1 MATGEKQEQEQKKE
15 WYALQVEGG
24 KEFIAKE
31 NLLQLIKQEGL
42 EDLVEEIVVP
52 AEEKVVIKAL
62 GKEKYRLPLRVPG
75 RDTDREIDVLGKYGL
90 TTFVITPEGEVYVKE
105 SVEGDTCQ
113 EVPPISKAGQ
123 KIQCKKNK
131 TEAKIVL
138 DNRVFPGYI
147 FLKGVMNDKLLRVIE
162 RAPHVY
168 KPVIVGGKAVS
179 IPEEQV
185 MAILEKVRKG
195 VKVKKVPFQK
205 GEQVRIIEGPFM
217 GFTGTVEE
225 VIPEREKVVVM
236 VSIFGCPTPV
246 ELDYTQVEK
255 L

>member
-31 NLLQLIKQEGL
+31 NLLQLIRQEGL

-90 TTFVITPEGEVYVKE
+90 TTFVITPEGEVFVKE

-113 EVPPISKAGQ
+113 DVPPISKAGQ

-147 FLKGVMNDKLLRVIE
+147 FLKGIMNDKLLRVIE

-236 VSIFGCPTPV
+236 VSIFGRPTPV

>member
-1 MATGEKQEQEQKKE
+1 MATDEKERRE

-31 NLLQLIKQEGL
+31 NLWQLIRQEGL
-42 EDLVEEIVVP
+42 ENLVDEIVVP
-52 AEEKVVIKAL
+52 AEEKVVIKSQ

-75 RDTDREIDVLGKYGL
+75 KETDREIDVLGKYGI
-90 TTFVITPEGEVYVKE
+90 TTFVITPDGKVYVKE

-131 TEAKIVL
+131 TEAKIIL

-147 FLKGVMNDKLLRVIE
+147 FLEGVMNDKLLRIIE

-168 KPVIVGGKAVS
+168 KPVIVGGKVVS

-185 MAILEKVRKG
+185 EAILEKVRKG

-236 VSIFGCPTPV
+236 VSIFGRPTPV

>member
-1 MATGEKQEQEQKKE
+1 MATDEKERRE

-31 NLLQLIKQEGL
+31 NLWQLIRQEGL
-42 EDLVEEIVVP
+42 ENLVDEIVVP
-52 AEEKVVIKAL
+52 AEEKVVIKSQ

-75 RDTDREIDVLGKYGL
+75 KETDREIDVLGKYGI
-90 TTFVITPEGEVYVKE
+90 TTFVITPDGKVYVKE

-113 EVPPISKAGQ
+113 EVPRISKAGQ

-131 TEAKIVL
+131 TEAEIIL

-147 FLKGVMNDKLLRVIE
+147 FLKGVMNDKLLRIIE

-168 KPVIVGGKAVS
+168 KPVIVGGKVVS

-185 MAILEKVRKG
+185 EAILEKVRKG

-236 VSIFGCPTPV
+236 VSIFGRPTPV

>member
-1 MATGEKQEQEQKKE
+1 MATDEKQRRE

-31 NLLQLIKQEGL
+31 NLWQLIRQEGL
-42 EDLVEEIVVP
+42 ENLVDEIVVP
-52 AEEKVVIKAL
+52 AEEKVVIKSQ

-75 RDTDREIDVLGKYGL
+75 KDTDREIDVLGKYGI
-90 TTFVITPEGEVYVKE
+90 TTFVITPDGRVYVKE

-131 TEAKIVL
+131 TEAKIIL

-147 FLKGVMNDKLLRVIE
+147 FLKGVMNDKLLRIIE

-185 MAILEKVRKG
+185 EAILEKVRKG

-236 VSIFGCPTPV
+236 VSIFGRPTPV

>member
-1 MATGEKQEQEQKKE
+1 MATDEKERRE

-31 NLLQLIKQEGL
+31 NLWQLIRQEGL
-42 EDLVEEIVVP
+42 EDLVDEIVVP
-52 AEEKVVIKAL
+52 AEEKVVIKSQ

-75 RDTDREIDVLGKYGL
+75 KDTDREIDVLGKYGI
-90 TTFVITPEGEVYVKE
+90 TTFVITPDGKVYVKE
-105 SVEGDTCQ
+105 SVEGDTCP

-131 TEAKIVL
+131 TEAKIIL

-147 FLKGVMNDKLLRVIE
+147 FLKGVMNDKLLRIIE

-168 KPVIVGGKAVS
+168 KPVIVGGKVVS

-185 MAILEKVRKG
+185 KAILEKVRKG

-236 VSIFGCPTPV
+236 VSIFGRPTPV

>member
-1 MATGEKQEQEQKKE
+1 MAHEEKQRRE

-31 NLLQLIKQEGL
+31 NLWQLIRQGGL
-42 EDLVEEIVVP
+42 ENLVDEIVVP
-52 AEEKVVIKAL
+52 AEEKVVIKSQ

-75 RDTDREIDVLGKYGL
+75 KDTDREIDVLGKYGI
-90 TTFVITPEGEVYVKE
+90 TTFVITPDGRVYVKE

-113 EVPPISKAGQ
+113 EVPPIFKAGQ

-131 TEAKIVL
+131 TEAKIIL

-147 FLKGVMNDKLLRVIE
+147 FLKGVMNDKLLRIIE
-162 RAPHVY
+162 RTPHVY

-185 MAILEKVRKG
+185 EAILEKVRKG

-236 VSIFGCPTPV
+236 VSIFGRPTPV
-246 ELDYTQVEK
+246 ELDYTQV
-255 L
+255 

>member
-62 GKEKYRLPLRVPG
+62 GKERYRLPLRVPG

-185 MAILEKVRKG
+185 MAILEKVRRG

-236 VSIFGCPTPV
+236 VSIFGRPTPV

>member
-1 MATGEKQEQEQKKE
+1 MATEEKQEQEQKKE
-15 WYALQVEGG
+15 WYALQVEAG
-24 KEFIAKE
+24 KEFIARE
-31 NLLQLIKQEGL
+31 NLLQLIQQEGL
-42 EDLVEEIVVP
+42 QNLVDEIIVP

-75 RDTDREIDVLGKYGL
+75 KDTDREIDVLGKLGI

-105 SVEGDTCQ
+105 SVEGDTCLD
-113 EVPPISKAGQ
+113 VPPIRKAGQ

-131 TEAKIVL
+131 TEAKIIL

-147 FLKGVMNDKLLRVIE
+147 FLKGYINDKLLRIIE

-168 KPVIVGGKAVS
+168 KPIIVGGKVVS

-185 MAILEKVRKG
+185 KAILEKVRKG
-195 VKVKKVPFQK
+195 VKLKKIPFQK

-225 VIPEREKVVVM
+225 VIPEREKVVVV
-236 VSIFGCPTPV
+236 VSIFGRPTPV

>member
-1 MATGEKQEQEQKKE
+1 MATEEKQDQERKKE
-15 WYALQVEGG
+15 WYALQVEAG
-24 KEFIAKE
+24 KEFIARE
-31 NLLQLIKQEGL
+31 NLIQLIEQEGL
-42 EDLVEEIVVP
+42 TDLVDEIIVP

-75 RDTDREIDVLGKYGL
+75 KDTDREIDVLGKLGL
-90 TTFVITPEGEVYVKE
+90 TTFVITPDGKVYVKE
-105 SVEGDTCQ
+105 SVEDDTCLDM
-113 EVPPISKAGQ
+113 PPISKAGQ

-147 FLKGVMNDKLLRVIE
+147 FLKGHINDKLLRVIE
-162 RAPHVY
+162 RTPHVY
-168 KPVIVGGKAVS
+168 KPIIVGGKVVS

-185 MAILEKVRKG
+185 QAILEKVRKG
-195 VKVKKVPFQK
+195 VKLKKIPFQK

-236 VSIFGCPTPV
+236 VSIFGRPTPV

>member
-1 MATGEKQEQEQKKE
+1 MATDEKERRE

-31 NLLQLIKQEGL
+31 NLWQLIRQEGL
-42 EDLVEEIVVP
+42 EDLVDEIVVP
-52 AEEKVVIKAL
+52 AEEKVVIKSQ

-75 RDTDREIDVLGKYGL
+75 KETDREIDVLGKYGI
-90 TTFVITPEGEVYVKE
+90 TTFVITPDGKVYVKE

-131 TEAKIVL
+131 TEAKIIL

-147 FLKGVMNDKLLRVIE
+147 FLKGVMNDKLLRIIE

-168 KPVIVGGKAVS
+168 KPVIVGGKVVS

-185 MAILEKVRKG
+185 EAILEKVRKG

-236 VSIFGCPTPV
+236 VSIFGRPTPV

>member
-1 MATGEKQEQEQKKE
+1 MTNDHLQEQEERME

-31 NLLQLIKQEGL
+31 NLLQLLKQEGL
-42 EDLVEEIVVP
+42 EHLVEEIIVP

-75 RDTDREIDVLGKYGL
+75 KDTDREIDVLGKYGL
-90 TTFVITPEGEVYVKE
+90 TTFVITPDGEVYAKE
-105 SVEGDTCQ
+105 SVEGDTCV
-113 EVPPISKAGQ
+113 EVPPISKPGQ

-131 TEAKIVL
+131 TEAKIIL

-147 FLKGVMNDKLLRVIE
+147 FLKGIMNDKLLRVIE
-162 RAPHVY
+162 QTPHVY
-168 KPVIVGGKAVS
+168 KPIIVGGKVAS

-195 VKVKKVPFQK
+195 VKIKKVPFQK

-225 VIPEREKVVVM
+225 VIPEREKVIVM
-236 VSIFGCPTPV
+236 VSIFGRPTPV

>member
-1 MATGEKQEQEQKKE
+1 MATEEKQDQERKKE
-15 WYALQVEGG
+15 WYALQVEAG
-24 KEFIAKE
+24 KEFIARE
-31 NLLQLIKQEGL
+31 NLLQLIEQEGL
-42 EDLVEEIVVP
+42 TDLVDEIIVP

-75 RDTDREIDVLGKYGL
+75 KDTDREIDVLGKLGL
-90 TTFVITPEGEVYVKE
+90 TTFVITPDGKVYVKE
-105 SVEGDTCQ
+105 SVEGDTCLDM
-113 EVPPISKAGQ
+113 PPISKAGQ

-147 FLKGVMNDKLLRVIE
+147 FLKGHINDKLLRVIE
-162 RAPHVY
+162 RTPHVY
-168 KPVIVGGKAVS
+168 KPIIVGGKVVS

-185 MAILEKVRKG
+185 QAILEKVRKG
-195 VKVKKVPFQK
+195 VKLKKIPFQK

-236 VSIFGCPTPV
+236 VSIFGRPTPV

>member
-1 MATGEKQEQEQKKE
+1 MATEEKQEQEQKKE

-31 NLLQLIKQEGL
+31 NLLQLIQQEGL
-42 EDLVEEIVVP
+42 ENLVDEIIVP

-131 TEAKIVL
+131 TEAKIIL

-217 GFTGTVEE
+217 GFAGTVEE

-236 VSIFGCPTPV
+236 VSIFGRPTPV

>member
-1 MATGEKQEQEQKKE
+1 MNTDQKREEEQKKE

-31 NLLQLIKQEGL
+31 NLWTLIKENGL
-42 EDLVEEIVVP
+42 EHLVEEIIVP

-75 RDTDREIDVLGKYGL
+75 KDTDREIDVLGKLGL
-90 TTFVITPEGEVYVKE
+90 TTFVITPEGQVYVKE
-105 SVEGDTCQ
+105 SVEDDTCKDS
-113 EVPPISKAGQ
+113 PPISKAGQ

-162 RAPHVY
+162 RTPHVY
-168 KPVIVGGKAVS
+168 KPIIVGGKVVS

-195 VKVKKVPFQK
+195 VKLKKIPFQK

-236 VSIFGCPTPV
+236 VSIFGRPTPV

>member
-1 MATGEKQEQEQKKE
+1 MATDEKERRE

-31 NLLQLIKQEGL
+31 NLWQLIRQEGL
-42 EDLVEEIVVP
+42 ENLVDEIVVP
-52 AEEKVVIKAL
+52 AEEKVVIKSQ

-75 RDTDREIDVLGKYGL
+75 KETDREIDVLGKYGI
-90 TTFVITPEGEVYVKE
+90 TTFVITPDGKVYVKE

-131 TEAKIVL
+131 TEAKIIL

-147 FLKGVMNDKLLRVIE
+147 FLKGVMNDKLLRIIE

-168 KPVIVGGKAVS
+168 KPVIVGGKVVS

-185 MAILEKVRKG
+185 EAILEKVRKG

-236 VSIFGCPTPV
+236 VSIFGRPTPV

>member
-1 MATGEKQEQEQKKE
+1 MTTEEKQEQEQKKE

-31 NLLQLIKQEGL
+31 NLWNLIRENGL
-42 EDLVEEIVVP
+42 EDLVEEIIVP

-75 RDTDREIDVLGKYGL
+75 KDTDREIDVLGKLGL
-90 TTFVITPEGEVYVKE
+90 TTFVITPEGKVFVKE
-105 SVEGDTCQ
+105 SVEGDDCV
-113 EVPPISKAGQ
+113 EAPPITKAGQ
-123 KIQCKKNK
+123 KITCKKNK
-131 TEAKIVL
+131 TEARIVL

-147 FLKGVMNDKLLRVIE
+147 FLKGIMNDKLLRVIE
-162 RAPHVY
+162 RTPHVY
-168 KPVIVGGKAVS
+168 KPIIVGGKVVS

-185 MAILEKVRKG
+185 MAILEKVKKG
-195 VKVKKVPFQK
+195 VKLKKIPFQK

-236 VSIFGCPTPV
+236 VSIFGRPTPV
-246 ELDYTQVEK
+246 ELEYTQVEK

>member
-1 MATGEKQEQEQKKE
+1 MTTEGKQEQEQQKQ
-15 WYALQVEGG
+15 WYALQVEPG
-24 KEFIAKE
+24 KEFVAKE

-42 EDLVEEIVVP
+42 ENLVDEIIVP

-62 GKEKYRLPLRVPG
+62 GKEKYRLPLKIPG
-75 RDTDREIDVLGKYGL
+75 KDTEREIDVLGKLGI
-90 TTFVITPEGEVYVKE
+90 TTFAITPDGKVYVKQ
-105 SVEGDTCQ
+105 SVEGDTCL
-113 EVPPISKAGQ
+113 EAPPISKAGQ

-138 DNRVFPGYI
+138 ENKVFPGYI
-147 FLKGVMNDKLLRVIE
+147 FLKGVINDKLLRIIE

-168 KPVIVGGKAVS
+168 KPVLVGGKAVP

-185 MAILEKVRKG
+185 KAILEKVRKG
-195 VKVKKVPFQK
+195 VKIKKIPFQK

-236 VSIFGCPTPV
+236 VSIFGRQTPV

>member
-1 MATGEKQEQEQKKE
+1 MTTGQKQEQEQRKE
-15 WYALQVEGG
+15 WYALQVEAG
-24 KEFIAKE
+24 KEFIGKE
-31 NLLQLIKQEGL
+31 NLLQLLKQEGL
-42 EDLVEEIVVP
+42 EHLVEEIVVP
-52 AEEKVVIKAL
+52 AEEKVVIKTL

-75 RDTDREIDVLGKYGL
+75 KDTNREIDVLGKFGI

-113 EVPPISKAGQ
+113 EVPPISKPGQ

-131 TEAKIVL
+131 TEAKIIL

-147 FLKGVMNDKLLRVIE
+147 FLKGIMNDKLLRVIE
-162 RAPHVY
+162 KTPHVY
-168 KPVIVGGKAVS
+168 KPIIVGGKAVS

-185 MAILEKVRKG
+185 QAILEKVRKG
-195 VKVKKVPFQK
+195 VKLKKIPFQK

-225 VIPEREKVVVM
+225 VIPEREKVVVI
-236 VSIFGCPTPV
+236 VSIFGRPTPV

>member
-1 MATGEKQEQEQKKE
+1 MTTDQKQEQEQRKE
-15 WYALQVEGG
+15 WYALQVEAG

-42 EDLVEEIVVP
+42 ENLVDEIIVP
-52 AEEKVVIKAL
+52 AEEKVVIKSL

-75 RDTDREIDVLGKYGL
+75 KDSDREIDVLGKYGI
-90 TTFVITPEGEVYVKE
+90 TTFVITPDGKVYAKE

-131 TEAKIVL
+131 TEARIVL
-138 DNRVFPGYI
+138 DNRVFPGYL
-147 FLKGVMNDKLLRVIE
+147 FLKGIMNDKLLRIIE
-162 RAPHVY
+162 KAPHVY
-168 KPVIVGGKAVS
+168 KPIIVGGKAVS

-185 MAILEKVRKG
+185 QAILEKVRKG
-195 VKVKKVPFQK
+195 VKLKKIPFQK

-236 VSIFGCPTPV
+236 VSIFGRPTPV

>member
-1 MATGEKQEQEQKKE
+1 MATDEKERRE

-31 NLLQLIKQEGL
+31 NLWQLIRQEGL
-42 EDLVEEIVVP
+42 ENLVDEIVVP
-52 AEEKVVIKAL
+52 AEEKVVIKSQ

-75 RDTDREIDVLGKYGL
+75 KETVREIDVLGEYGI
-90 TTFVITPEGEVYVKE
+90 TTFVITPDGKVYVKE
-105 SVEGDTCQ
+105 SVQGDTCQ

-131 TEAKIVL
+131 TEAKIIL

-147 FLKGVMNDKLLRVIE
+147 FLKGVMNDKLLRIIE

-168 KPVIVGGKAVS
+168 KPVIVGGKVVS

-185 MAILEKVRKG
+185 EAILEKVRKG

-236 VSIFGCPTPV
+236 VSIFGRPTPV

>member
-1 MATGEKQEQEQKKE
+1 MNTEQEQKKE

-31 NLLQLIKQEGL
+31 NLWNLIRENGL
-42 EDLVEEIVVP
+42 ENLVEEIIVP
-52 AEEKVVIKAL
+52 AEEKVVIKAQ

-75 RDTDREIDVLGKYGL
+75 KDTNREIDVLGKLGI
-90 TTFVITPEGEVYVKE
+90 TTFVITPDGKVYVKE
-105 SVEGDTCQ
+105 SVEGDECVQ
-113 EVPPISKAGQ
+113 APPISKAGQ

-147 FLKGVMNDKLLRVIE
+147 FLKGIMNDKLLRVIE

-168 KPVIVGGKAVS
+168 KPIIVGGKVVS

-185 MAILEKVRKG
+185 KAILEKVRKG
-195 VKVKKVPFQK
+195 VKLKKIPFQK

-225 VIPEREKVVVM
+225 VIPEREKVIVM
-236 VSIFGCPTPV
+236 VSIFGRPTPV

>member
-42 EDLVEEIVVP
+42 EDLVDEIVVP

-236 VSIFGCPTPV
+236 VSIFGRPTPV

>member
-1 MATGEKQEQEQKKE
+1 MNNGEKQEQKKE

-31 NLLQLIKQEGL
+31 NLWQLIQQEGL
-42 EDLVEEIVVP
+42 EDLVDEIIVP

-75 RDTDREIDVLGKYGL
+75 KDTDREIDVLGKYGI
-90 TTFVITPEGEVYVKE
+90 TTFVITPDGQVYVKE

-113 EVPPISKAGQ
+113 EVPPINKAGQ

-131 TEAKIVL
+131 TEAKIIL

-147 FLKGVMNDKLLRVIE
+147 FLKGIMNDKLLRVIE
-162 RAPHVY
+162 KTPHVY
-168 KPVIVGGKAVS
+168 RPIIVGGKVVP

-185 MAILEKVRKG
+185 KAILEKVRKG
-195 VKVKKVPFQK
+195 VKIKKVPFQK

-236 VSIFGCPTPV
+236 VSIFGRPTPV

>member
-236 VSIFGCPTPV
+236 VSIFGRPTPV

>member
-1 MATGEKQEQEQKKE
+1 MATDEKQRRE

-31 NLLQLIKQEGL
+31 NLWQLIRQEGL
-42 EDLVEEIVVP
+42 ENLVDEIVVP
-52 AEEKVVIKAL
+52 AEEKVVIKSQ

-75 RDTDREIDVLGKYGL
+75 KDTNREIDVLGKYGI
-90 TTFVITPEGEVYVKE
+90 TTFVITPDGRVYVKE

-131 TEAKIVL
+131 TEAKIIL

-147 FLKGVMNDKLLRVIE
+147 FLKGVMNDKLLRIIE

-185 MAILEKVRKG
+185 EAILEKVRKG

-236 VSIFGCPTPV
+236 VSIFGRPTPV

>member
-1 MATGEKQEQEQKKE
+1 
-15 WYALQVEGG
+15 
-24 KEFIAKE
+24 
-31 NLLQLIKQEGL
+31 
-42 EDLVEEIVVP
+42 
-52 AEEKVVIKAL
+52 
-62 GKEKYRLPLRVPG
+62 
-75 RDTDREIDVLGKYGL
+75 
-90 TTFVITPEGEVYVKE
+90 
-105 SVEGDTCQ
+105 
-113 EVPPISKAGQ
+113 
-123 KIQCKKNK
+123 
-131 TEAKIVL
+131 
-138 DNRVFPGYI
+138 
-147 FLKGVMNDKLLRVIE
+147 MNDKLLRIIE

-168 KPVIVGGKAVS
+168 KPVIVGGKVVS

-185 MAILEKVRKG
+185 EAILEKVRKG

-236 VSIFGCPTPV
+236 VSIFGRPTPV

>member
-1 MATGEKQEQEQKKE
+1 MANEEKQEQERKKE

-31 NLLQLIKQEGL
+31 NLWQLIRQEGL
-42 EDLVEEIVVP
+42 EELVDEIIVP

-75 RDTDREIDVLGKYGL
+75 KDTDREIDVLGKYGI
-90 TTFVITPEGEVYVKE
+90 TTFVITPDGQVYVKE

-113 EVPPISKAGQ
+113 DVPPISKAGQ
-123 KIQCKKNK
+123 KIQCKRNK

-147 FLKGVMNDKLLRVIE
+147 FLKGVMNDKLLRIIE
-162 RAPHVY
+162 KAPHVY

-195 VKVKKVPFQK
+195 VKLKKIPFQK

-236 VSIFGCPTPV
+236 VSIFGRPTPV

>member
-1 MATGEKQEQEQKKE
+1 MTTGEKQEQGGQKE

-31 NLLQLIKQEGL
+31 NLWQLIKQEGL
-42 EDLVEEIVVP
+42 EDLVEEIIVP

-75 RDTDREIDVLGKYGL
+75 KDTDREIDVLGKYGL

-195 VKVKKVPFQK
+195 VKIKKVPFQK

-236 VSIFGCPTPV
+236 VSIFGRPTPV

>member
-1 MATGEKQEQEQKKE
+1 MTTEEKQEQGKA
-15 WYALQVEGG
+15 WYALQVEAG

-31 NLLQLIKQEGL
+31 NLLQLIRQEGL
-42 EDLVEEIVVP
+42 ENLVDEIIVP

-75 RDTDREIDVLGKYGL
+75 KDTDREIDVLGKYGI
-90 TTFVITPEGEVYVKE
+90 TTFVITPEGKVYVKE
-105 SVEGDTCQ
+105 SIEGDTCQ
-113 EVPPISKAGQ
+113 DVPPISKAGQ

-131 TEAKIVL
+131 TEARIVL

-162 RAPHVY
+162 KAPHVY
-168 KPVIVGGKAVS
+168 KPIIVGGKAVS

-185 MAILEKVRKG
+185 QAILEKVKKG
-195 VKVKKVPFQK
+195 VKVKKIPFQK

-236 VSIFGCPTPV
+236 VSIFGRPTPV